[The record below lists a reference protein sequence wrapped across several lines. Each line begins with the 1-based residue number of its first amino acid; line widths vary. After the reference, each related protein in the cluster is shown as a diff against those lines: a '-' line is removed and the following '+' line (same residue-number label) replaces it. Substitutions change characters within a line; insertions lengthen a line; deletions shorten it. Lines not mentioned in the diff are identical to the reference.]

1 MGTSTVCLVGG
12 SERAWRQLLSPGSHL
27 EAPTASGMR
36 INICPDDS
44 SLIVV
49 GKLTHCLKYLLYHIF
64 STMLIWAY
72 GMKMQVLLTALLL
85 KIQSLTA

>member
-1 MGTSTVCLVGG
+1 MGSACLVGG

-49 GKLTHCLKYLLYHIF
+49 GKLRQYPKVLANPSF
-64 STMLIWAY
+64 STMKRVDMNHL
-72 GMKMQVLLTALLL
+72 GV
-85 KIQSLTA
+85 